1 MRQLIL
7 LFTGI
12 ILTILFMVFAT
23 DLFEMF
29 YYEMQF
35 SNEMYNNGL
44 YFVASLSTAIIAWL
58 CAAIFYYGINSVSF
72 SRWYHWLVMLV
83 IAGIIVTAINVP
95 YLESVFSDN
104 GIDFSKEVA
113 VFAVVNIIIECII
126 YTIASFSMRWW
137 STNCRHTP
145 IPE

>member
-44 YFVASLSTAIIAWL
+44 YFAASLSTAIIAWL

-104 GIDFSKEVA
+104 GIDFSKELA

>member
-104 GIDFSKEVA
+104 GIDFSKELA
-113 VFAVVNIIIECII
+113 VFAVVNIIIECIV

>member
-104 GIDFSKEVA
+104 GIDFSKELA
-113 VFAVVNIIIECII
+113 VFAVVNIIIECIM

>member
-23 DLFEMF
+23 DMFEMF

-104 GIDFSKEVA
+104 GIDFSKELA

>member
-12 ILTILFMVFAT
+12 IITILFMVFAT

-104 GIDFSKEVA
+104 GIDFSKELA

>member
-72 SRWYHWLVMLV
+72 SHWYHWLVMLV

-104 GIDFSKEVA
+104 GIDFSKELA

>member
-58 CAAIFYYGINSVSF
+58 CAAIFYYGINSVLF

-104 GIDFSKEVA
+104 GIDFSKELA

>member
-12 ILTILFMVFAT
+12 ILTILFLVFAT
-23 DLFEMF
+23 DVFEIF

-72 SRWYHWLVMLV
+72 SRWYHWLVMLA
-83 IAGIIVTAINVP
+83 IAGIIVAAINVT

-104 GIDFSKEVA
+104 GIDFSKELT
-113 VFAVVNIIIECII
+113 VFAAVNIIIECII

>member
-1 MRQLIL
+1 MRQPIL

-104 GIDFSKEVA
+104 GIDFSKELA

>member
-44 YFVASLSTAIIAWL
+44 YFFASLSTAIIAWL

-104 GIDFSKEVA
+104 GIDFSKELA

>member
-12 ILTILFMVFAT
+12 IVTILFMVFAT

-104 GIDFSKEVA
+104 GIDFSKELA

>member
-104 GIDFSKEVA
+104 GIEFSKELA

>member
-104 GIDFSKEVA
+104 GIDFSNELA

>member
-72 SRWYHWLVMLV
+72 SRWFLWLVMLV
-83 IAGIIVTAINVP
+83 IAGIIVTAIYVP

-104 GIDFSKEVA
+104 GIDFSKELA

>member
-72 SRWYHWLVMLV
+72 SRWYHWLVMLI

-104 GIDFSKEVA
+104 GIDFSKELA

>member
-44 YFVASLSTAIIAWL
+44 YFVASLSTAIIAWF

-104 GIDFSKEVA
+104 GIDFSKELA

>member
-104 GIDFSKEVA
+104 GIDFSKELT
-113 VFAVVNIIIECII
+113 VFSVVNIIIECII

>member
-12 ILTILFMVFAT
+12 ILTILFMVFTT

-104 GIDFSKEVA
+104 GIDFSKELA

>member
-12 ILTILFMVFAT
+12 ILTILFLVFAT
-23 DLFEMF
+23 DVFEIF

-72 SRWYHWLVMLV
+72 SRWYHWLVMLA

-104 GIDFSKEVA
+104 GIDFSKELT
-113 VFAVVNIIIECII
+113 VFAAVNIIIECIL

>member
-104 GIDFSKEVA
+104 GIDFSKELA

>member
-23 DLFEMF
+23 DLFEVF

-104 GIDFSKEVA
+104 GIDFSKELA

>member
-12 ILTILFMVFAT
+12 IVTILFMVFAT

-72 SRWYHWLVMLV
+72 SRWYHWLGMLV

-104 GIDFSKEVA
+104 GIDFSKELA
-113 VFAVVNIIIECII
+113 VFAAVNIIIECII

>member
-7 LFTGI
+7 LFAGI

-104 GIDFSKEVA
+104 GIDFSKELA

>member
-7 LFTGI
+7 LFAGI

-95 YLESVFSDN
+95 YLKSVFSDN
-104 GIDFSKEVA
+104 GIDFSKELA

>member
-23 DLFEMF
+23 GLFEMF

-104 GIDFSKEVA
+104 GIDFSKELA

>member
-7 LFTGI
+7 LFAGI

-104 GIDFSKEVA
+104 GIDFSKELA
-113 VFAVVNIIIECII
+113 VFAVVNIIIECIV

>member
-44 YFVASLSTAIIAWL
+44 YFVSSLSTAIIAWL

-83 IAGIIVTAINVP
+83 IAGIIVIAINVP

-104 GIDFSKEVA
+104 GIDFSKELA

>member
-104 GIDFSKEVA
+104 GIDFSKELA
-113 VFAVVNIIIECII
+113 VFAMVNIIIECII

>member
-12 ILTILFMVFAT
+12 ILTILFMAFAT

-104 GIDFSKEVA
+104 GIDFSKELA

>member
-83 IAGIIVTAINVP
+83 VAGIIVTAINVP

-104 GIDFSKEVA
+104 GIDFSKELA

>member
-12 ILTILFMVFAT
+12 ILTILFMFFAT

-58 CAAIFYYGINSVSF
+58 CATIFYYVINSVSF

-104 GIDFSKEVA
+104 GIDFSKELA
-113 VFAVVNIIIECII
+113 VFAAVNIIIECII

>member
-35 SNEMYNNGL
+35 SYEMYNNGL

-104 GIDFSKEVA
+104 GIDFSKELA

>member
-1 MRQLIL
+1 MRHLTIL
-7 LFTGI
+7 FFGI
-12 ILTILFMVFAT
+12 ILTVLFLIFAT
-23 DLFEMF
+23 GTFEMF

-44 YFVASLSTAIIAWL
+44 YFIASISTVVIAWG
-58 CAAIFYYGINSVSF
+58 CAAIFYYIIDSVSF
-72 SRWYHWLVMLV
+72 SRWYHWLVMLF
-83 IAGIIVTAINVP
+83 IACILVVAINVP

-104 GIDFSKEVA
+104 GIDFSKQLA
-113 VFAVVNIIIECII
+113 AFASVNIIIECFLYIV
-126 YTIASFSMRWW
+126 ASFSIRWW

>member
-83 IAGIIVTAINVP
+83 IAGIIVIAINVP

-104 GIDFSKEVA
+104 GIDFSKELA

>member
-104 GIDFSKEVA
+104 GIDFSKELA
-113 VFAVVNIIIECII
+113 VFAVVNIIIEYII

>member
-44 YFVASLSTAIIAWL
+44 YFVASLSAAIIAWL

-104 GIDFSKEVA
+104 GIDFSKELA

>member
-12 ILTILFMVFAT
+12 ILTILFLVFAT
-23 DLFEMF
+23 DVFEIF

-58 CAAIFYYGINSVSF
+58 CATIFYYGINSVSF

-104 GIDFSKEVA
+104 GIDFSKELT
-113 VFAVVNIIIECII
+113 VFAAVNIIIEYIL

>member
-23 DLFEMF
+23 NLFEMF

-104 GIDFSKEVA
+104 GIDFSKELA

>member
-7 LFTGI
+7 LFAGI

-104 GIDFSKEVA
+104 GIDFSKELA
-113 VFAVVNIIIECII
+113 AFAVVNIIIECII

>member
-83 IAGIIVTAINVP
+83 IAGVIVTAINVP

-104 GIDFSKEVA
+104 GIDFSKELA